1 MDPVTLALIMKAAQG
16 GAQGVGSAVQSIG
29 SGVSKIDRLSTEER
43 NRIKEL
49 ERQQALGLLGLDAAQ
64 EQAILN
70 QNLQPV
76 QSLQRELIRQQQQQ
90 QSIGDIGQGAAFRQQ
105 QAQQG
110 AMQQAT
116 SAAQQQAQDQILQLD
131 RLAEAEQ
138 KAELARLKQ
147 QRQQNIQGAFEIAG
161 GAVQGVGAVAG
172 AVGQGASVKAFLDEG
187 GAIEALLDP
196 SAYAKQIAKAQTE
209 IVQKT
214 SAQPVSPGIA
224 SEFEQAIRASVPA
237 APAAAPVAPVAP
249 AAPAAPA
256 ATPTAPAVP
265 VATPATP
272 TATPAVPV
280 ATELMQQVVPSIP
293 QEQLFINPMFGGV
306 AGPTIPLQQTPEEL
320 FLQRI
325 NMQGQ
330 NLPLSRNAALAG
342 ASRLGMETSEEFA
355 QQQVLKAQELEKR
368 LRTQVPI
375 PVNDF
380 VGIVNKA
387 NISDSAKKVYSNGY
401 ELDFYATSFL
411 QPDKNNDLIFYET
424 DDDNFGVPKE
434 FFYVEKYSDEEIN
447 RLGEQRYDQVKNRLQ
462 KQRENNRGRRDETGR
477 MIELISDQ
485 QIRSIA
491 FDAQVAFEDKLRDGK
506 KKNISITY
514 DKNPAAY
521 EEALILLLE
530 ARVRNTNP
538 KAYEQLIINEG
549 L

>member
-1 MDPVTLALIMKAAQG
+1 
-16 GAQGVGSAVQSIG
+16 
-29 SGVSKIDRLSTEER
+29 
-43 NRIKEL
+43 
-49 ERQQALGLLGLDAAQ
+49 
-64 EQAILN
+64 
-70 QNLQPV
+70 
-76 QSLQRELIRQQQQQ
+76 
-90 QSIGDIGQGAAFRQQ
+90 
-105 QAQQG
+105 
-110 AMQQAT
+110 
-116 SAAQQQAQDQILQLD
+116 
-131 RLAEAEQ
+131 
-138 KAELARLKQ
+138 
-147 QRQQNIQGAFEIAG
+147 
-161 GAVQGVGAVAG
+161 
-172 AVGQGASVKAFLDEG
+172 
-187 GAIEALLDP
+187 
-196 SAYAKQIAKAQTE
+196 
-209 IVQKT
+209 
-214 SAQPVSPGIA
+214 
-224 SEFEQAIRASVPA
+224 
-237 APAAAPVAPVAP
+237 
-249 AAPAAPA
+249 
-256 ATPTAPAVP
+256 
-265 VATPATP
+265 TP

-506 KKNISITY
+506 KKNIS
-514 DKNPAAY
+514 
-521 EEALILLLE
+521 
-530 ARVRNTNP
+530 
-538 KAYEQLIINEG
+538 
-549 L
+549 

>member
-43 NRIKEL
+43 NRMKEL

-237 APAAAPVAPVAP
+237 APAAAPV
-249 AAPAAPA
+249 
-256 ATPTAPAVP
+256 APAVP